1 MGPMLLHTTFIRLID
16 KKLHAIAISRY
27 ETNVRNAHNILYDFY
42 KKQENLIQD
51 RKKKYKW

>member
-16 KKLHAIAISRY
+16 KKLHAIAKCRY
-27 ETNVRNAHNILYDFY
+27 ETNVQNAHNILHDFY

-51 RKKKYKW
+51 RKKKYRS